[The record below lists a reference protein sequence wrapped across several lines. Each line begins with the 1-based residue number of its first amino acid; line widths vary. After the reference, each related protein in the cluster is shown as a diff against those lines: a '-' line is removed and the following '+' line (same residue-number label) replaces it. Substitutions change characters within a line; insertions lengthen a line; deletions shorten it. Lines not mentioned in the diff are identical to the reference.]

1 MSQKITQE
9 LKKKIRKEVKNG
21 KSKYQVAKEL
31 DLRKETIYRI
41 TKDLPSRPCGW
52 PGIRGETLELLQK
65 ILNKGFAVYSC
76 YNTKQKYIVLK
87 KYFPSICKVK
97 MYGKNIF
104 FLEDKKDVA
113 ARVFLDNV
121 KRRLISY
128 HEIKQITRVF
138 DTNLSIKEKDVF
150 LGKNKKAKSSKNK
163 KSKEGFLLED
173 DGSLAFFHIRVY
185 SIKLTSNNLLTFCKI
200 SSTIGEFFK
209 GKLHIKSYIS

>member
-1 MSQKITQE
+1 MSRKISPE
-9 LKKKIRKEVKNG
+9 LKKKIRKEVKKG

-31 DLRKETIYRI
+31 GLRKDTVYRH

-52 PGIRGETLELLQK
+52 PGIRGETLELLQE

-76 YNTKQKYIVLK
+76 YNTKQKYIILK

-104 FLEDKKDVA
+104 FLEDKKDIA

-121 KRRLISY
+121 KRRIISY
-128 HEIKQITRVF
+128 HELKQITRVF
-138 DTNLSIKEKDVF
+138 DTTLSKKEKDVF
-150 LGKNKKAKSSKNK
+150 LGKNKRGKSSKNK
-163 KSKEGFLLED
+163 ESKECFLLDD

-185 SIKLTSNNLLTFCKI
+185 CIKLTSNNL
-200 SSTIGEFFK
+200 
-209 GKLHIKSYIS
+209 